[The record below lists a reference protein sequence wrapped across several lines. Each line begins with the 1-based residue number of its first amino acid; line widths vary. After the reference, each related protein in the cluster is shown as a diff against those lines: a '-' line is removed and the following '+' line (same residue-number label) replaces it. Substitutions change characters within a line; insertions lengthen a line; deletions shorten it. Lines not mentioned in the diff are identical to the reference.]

1 MILKGGS
8 IYRNG
13 HFEDNL
19 QISGKNNAA
28 DGGFVD
34 IVDRMEL
41 SKLVTLLFCH
51 LSAMFTCIFVNLD
64 RSTRRPSEREAEQQL
79 QEDIQMSAPCLT

>member
-34 IVDRMEL
+34 IGGQDGVIEVGNSFIL
-41 SKLVTLLFCH
+41 PSFCDVH
-51 LSAMFTCIFVNLD
+51 VHFREPGQEYSC
-64 RSTRRPSEREAEQQL
+64 RRIYR
-79 QEDIQMSAPCLT
+79 CLHHA